1 MIAQE
6 ALLRFENSSMY
17 FLKKLSFLMV
27 NKKSNHKKI
36 SYNIQQ
42 GSTNLNLNLLISI
55 WGFFVSLYSNLW
67 FYSKLAQ
74 TNNLPFITLTKNVSL
89 ISTTSYHSKKSSNL
103 LILLRWK
110 NFFFLFLSFWQLKC
124 ENFSKISRKCN
135 LHMERIDMNR
145 IYDEKIIISN

>member
-89 ISTTSYHSKKSSNL
+89 ISTTSYHSKKIFKSFDSSQMEKL
-103 LILLRWK
+103 FFSFPFILAIEMWK
-110 NFFFLFLSFWQLKC
+110 FLKDLTK
-124 ENFSKISRKCN
+124 
-135 LHMERIDMNR
+135 M
-145 IYDEKIIISN
+145 